1 MSRLQ
6 VLEISRCRCGFFI
19 DMTVFV
25 ELASRI
31 QDLLYNES
39 YELLRHGHDPIHME
53 NFLLDW
59 HHHSEYITK
68 TKIEYT
74 ILCNNY
80 YNNYL
85 ITG

>member
-1 MSRLQ
+1 
-6 VLEISRCRCGFFI
+6 
-19 DMTVFV
+19 
-25 ELASRI
+25 
-31 QDLLYNES
+31 
-39 YELLRHGHDPIHME
+39 ME